1 MSVTDKLKGVYAI
14 HIYKVPITTEQKDK
28 VVQDYSAMINK
39 IVNDKNIW
47 NTLNQ
52 AARRSKS
59 VNLQPVLP
67 NVRFSWE
74 VGNCKDDRIRFPL
87 SI

>member
-1 MSVTDKLKGVYAI
+1 
-14 HIYKVPITTEQKDK
+14 
-28 VVQDYSAMINK
+28 MINK